1 MHPRLQC
8 VFPFRYLTLHSILRF
23 PRLLQ
28 PSLPPMQPQYCNPQT
43 VVKMVLALRLSVPL
57 LLDILQLLE
66 LRSPS
71 GESDEN
77 DDGDDN
83 YHPQQNSFR
92 SLCRI
97 PFRKVPLGLSRYIVY
112 HPNLDNPTSHPM
124 TRLNPRALY
133 HHRYCCTLNHHSQ
146 QFLPDLHRYSLP
158 SRPSDNT

>member
-43 VVKMVLALRLSVPL
+43 VVKMVRT
-57 LLDILQLLE
+57 
-66 LRSPS
+66 PS

-124 TRLNPRALY
+124 TLLNPRALY